1 MNVVAMVGSS
11 RAHVADRRRAISVA
25 VKPMDVVALSD
36 VLSYT
41 LCVIHAHTLE
51 ARTVPVCVRCSVQP
65 LSARPITVQCG
76 LLWGIV
82 MHPHLHSLRSVGL
95 KNLLTHKPLI
105 ADRLT

>member
-1 MNVVAMVGSS
+1 MHVRGYAVRTWWTLWPRFRGS

-51 ARTVPVCVRCSVQP
+51 ARTVPV
-65 LSARPITVQCG
+65 
-76 LLWGIV
+76 W
-82 MHPHLHSLRSVGL
+82 
-95 KNLLTHKPLI
+95 LTLDTKCL
-105 ADRLT
+105 

>member
-1 MNVVAMVGSS
+1 MSMTVSDRQLAHLVDVVATVGGS

-51 ARTVPVCVRCSVQP
+51 ARTVPV
-65 LSARPITVQCG
+65 
-76 LLWGIV
+76 W
-82 MHPHLHSLRSVGL
+82 
-95 KNLLTHKPLI
+95 LTLDTKCL
-105 ADRLT
+105 